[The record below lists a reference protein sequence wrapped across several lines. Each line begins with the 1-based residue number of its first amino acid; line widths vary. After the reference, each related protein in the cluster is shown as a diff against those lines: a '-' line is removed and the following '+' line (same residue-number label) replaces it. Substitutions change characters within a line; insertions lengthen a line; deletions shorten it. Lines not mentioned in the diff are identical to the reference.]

1 MKLARH
7 FHFALNEIF
16 VEKGFARVIIL
27 EDDLEI
33 APDFFD
39 YFHAMAPILTTM
51 IPSWQFLLGTT
62 MVLANIQ
69 QILPLL
75 CDPTFPWTWLDAKQA
90 VVGRVGSKVAQRLL
104 G

>member
-1 MKLARH
+1 MKLATLS
-7 FHFALNEIF
+7 FALNEIF

-33 APDFFD
+33 APIFLTTF
-39 YFHAMAPILTTM
+39 MPWRLSWTTM

-62 MVLANIQ
+62 MVLTSIQ

-75 CDPTFPWTWLDAKQA
+75 CDPTFPGLGWMLNRRLWDEWVQS
-90 VVGRVGSKVAQRLL
+90 GPRLL